1 MNSISNEEFPGPY
14 TQEKQLSINDLLK
27 PTPKCIEINNGVV
40 YEIRKNSAS
49 DEIATKT
56 LAELGKENE
65 EFKKTN
71 SESLRKKVQYVYNK
85 IKLLKRKGN
94 ADVLDK
100 YAKSTFSPHISKLD
114 CLEIKQKKLVETVQ
128 EKAKCVASENKQL
141 KRRLEEHSQEIES
154 LEVILRN

>member
-1 MNSISNEEFPGPY
+1 MNSKSQQEILEFCFFNCQITVCGLKKINVKRKKSDVLDAKHAKS
-14 TQEKQLSINDLLK
+14 QEKQLSINDLLK

-56 LAELGKENE
+56 LAELGKDNE

-100 YAKSTFSPHISKLD
+100 YAKSTFSPPVYVYGVCQGCKWD
-114 CLEIKQKKLVETVQ
+114 FFQKQT
-128 EKAKCVASENKQL
+128 
-141 KRRLEEHSQEIES
+141 
-154 LEVILRN
+154 